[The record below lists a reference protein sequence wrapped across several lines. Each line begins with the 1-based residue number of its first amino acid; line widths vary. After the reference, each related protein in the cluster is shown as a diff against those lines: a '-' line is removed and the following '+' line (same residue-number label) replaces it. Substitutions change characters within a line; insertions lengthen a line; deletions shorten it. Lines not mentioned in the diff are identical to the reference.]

1 MHADVDKSDVPEFVR
16 IHGKSHD
23 KIILLVLERT
33 SESSIRGWRGGLVS

>member
-1 MHADVDKSDVPEFVR
+1 MFMSLYSFM
-16 IHGKSHD
+16 GKVTD